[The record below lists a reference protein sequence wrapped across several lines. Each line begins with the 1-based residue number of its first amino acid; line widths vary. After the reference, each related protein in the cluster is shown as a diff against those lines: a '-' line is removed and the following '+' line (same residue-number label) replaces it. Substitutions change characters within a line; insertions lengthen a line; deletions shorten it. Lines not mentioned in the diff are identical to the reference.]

1 MTVKAPRKPAKTTTT
16 RPRYTDT
23 GRRIMPTAV
32 RVGMLISSND
42 NKVMEVR
49 TIEYNA
55 CSHHGTHVNGNAC
68 FDTRF
73 PVKVWDKA

>member
-1 MTVKAPRKPAKTTTT
+1 MTIKTRSKVTKRTTSAPQ
-16 RPRYTDT
+16 YEDT

-42 NKVMEVR
+42 NKVLEVR

-73 PVKVWDKA
+73 SVKVWDKA